1 KSSYRLLAGEKE
13 STLEGWAVI
22 DNTTGDDWSGIRLS
36 LVSGRPISFISK
48 LYEPRYRQR
57 PEAELPEDRDVG
69 PVVHEGGVVG
79 AVMAPEALQMAPA
92 PPPAS
97 RPAGARRMMVADA
110 REAEAPREAAST
122 VAVTAEGR
130 ELGELFEYRFAQP
143 VTVRKGES
151 AMLPFLQQKIAAR
164 KLLIHS
170 DPSSQNPM
178 NAAELTN
185 SSGKTLDGGPITVYD
200 GGAYAGE
207 ALMETLKAGDK
218 RLISY
223 AVDLGTRITTALDS
237 ARDAIREIHFRRG
250 VLTTRSAIQETKTY
264 TIRNVDQKPKTLV
277 LEHPVRPGFK
287 LLNQKPTETT
297 AGAYRFEVRL
307 AGAATEKFP
316 LVEERVYDSSVM
328 VANLGHDVLLSYVQ
342 NKALSEAAR
351 KQLERI
357 AEQKRRI
364 AEADADARRL
374 QTEIADLT
382 KDQERLRENI
392 ASLNRVSGQQEQVQK
407 YARELAAQES
417 RLAALRDQLSEARKR
432 KAAQESE
439 LNSLIEKV
447 EF

>member
-1 KSSYRLLAGEKE
+1 
-13 STLEGWAVI
+13 
-22 DNTTGDDWSGIRLS
+22 
-36 LVSGRPISFISK
+36 
-48 LYEPRYRQR
+48 
-57 PEAELPEDRDVG
+57 
-69 PVVHEGGVVG
+69 
-79 AVMAPEALQMAPA
+79 
-92 PPPAS
+92 
-97 RPAGARRMMVADA
+97 MMMADA

-170 DPSSQNPM
+170 DPSAQNPM

-287 LLNQKPTETT
+287 LLNQKPAETT

-316 LVEERVYDSSVM
+316 LIEERVYDSSVM

-357 AEQKRRI
+357 VEQKRRI

-439 LNSLIEKV
+439 LNSLMEKV